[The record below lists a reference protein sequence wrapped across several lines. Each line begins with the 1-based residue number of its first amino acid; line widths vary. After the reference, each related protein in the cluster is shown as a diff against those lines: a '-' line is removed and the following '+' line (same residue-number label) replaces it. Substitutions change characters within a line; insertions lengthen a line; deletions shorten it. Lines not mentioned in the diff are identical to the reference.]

1 MALHMKNVNYYL
13 WKLGLLDKFIKD
25 KNAYNLNIIRICIV
39 ICTIFLGILV
49 FVNSKQEKEK
59 QVLNW
64 HVKKFKE
71 LKCEEIYKILQI
83 RNKIFIVEQKCAYQ
97 DCDDRDKKSYH
108 VYVEDKG
115 EIVSYL
121 RILPRK
127 VSYNEVSIGR
137 VLVNKNYRGK
147 GIAREMMIKAINF
160 IEKNLGEK
168 EIKIQAQCYLINFY
182 KSLGFKEIS
191 NEYLEDNIPH
201 IDMLYKK
208 S

>member
-1 MALHMKNVNYYL
+1 M
-13 WKLGLLDKFIKD
+13 
-25 KNAYNLNIIRICIV
+25 
-39 ICTIFLGILV
+39 
-49 FVNSKQEKEK
+49 
-59 QVLNW
+59 NW

-160 IEKNLGEK
+160 I
-168 EIKIQAQCYLINFY
+168 
-182 KSLGFKEIS
+182 
-191 NEYLEDNIPH
+191 
-201 IDMLYKK
+201 KK
-208 S
+208 T

>member
-1 MALHMKNVNYYL
+1 M
-13 WKLGLLDKFIKD
+13 
-25 KNAYNLNIIRICIV
+25 
-39 ICTIFLGILV
+39 
-49 FVNSKQEKEK
+49 
-59 QVLNW
+59 NW
-64 HVKKFKE
+64 NVKKFEE

-83 RNKIFIVEQKCAYQ
+83 RNKIFIVEQKCVYQ
-97 DCDDRDKKSYH
+97 DCDGKDKKSYH
-108 VYVEDKG
+108 LYLEDKG
-115 EIVSYL
+115 EVISYS
-121 RILPRK
+121 RILLRK

-137 VLVNKNYRGK
+137 VLVNKNYRGT
-147 GIAREMMIKAINF
+147 GIARKMMIEAINF

-168 EIKIQAQCYLINFY
+168 EIKIQAQCYLIDFY